1 VFRALRQVVRA
12 LRQVFRA
19 LRQVFRALRQ
29 VVRALRQVVRALRQL
44 VLVPS
49 VLRQLVHR
57 HHLVVEVEVVEVEVL
72 RRRRVVGQI
81 VRNLKTKL

>member
-1 VFRALRQVVRA
+1 V
-12 LRQVFRA
+12 LRQVFRVLRQVFRV

-57 HHLVVEVEVVEVEVL
+57 HHLVVEVEVVEVL
-72 RRRRVVGQI
+72 LRRRVVGQI
-81 VRNLKTKL
+81 ERNLKTKL

>member
-1 VFRALRQVVRA
+1 VLRQVVRV
-12 LRQVFRA
+12 LRQVVRV
-19 LRQVFRALRQ
+19 LRQVVRVLRQ

-72 RRRRVVGQI
+72 LRRRVVGQI
-81 VRNLKTKL
+81 ERNLKTKL